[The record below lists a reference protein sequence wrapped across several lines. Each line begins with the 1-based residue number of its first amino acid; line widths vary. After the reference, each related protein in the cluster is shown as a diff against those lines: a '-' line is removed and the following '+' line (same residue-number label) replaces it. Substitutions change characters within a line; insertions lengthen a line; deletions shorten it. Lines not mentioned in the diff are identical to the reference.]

1 MDLQQ
6 EPRKEGVC
14 PMDEAFLPVL
24 ERAELFDGCSREE
37 IAAMLGCLQTYR
49 RRYGRED
56 TVYASGDRIQAVGLV
71 LQGAVRLEKEDA
83 WGNRSIL
90 GLRQAGDCFG
100 AVFACLE
107 DEPLGH
113 RVAAAEPDTEVLF
126 LELARLI
133 HTCPNSCSHHDRLVR
148 NYLYLLARDALQLTR
163 KLEHTS
169 QRTTRGKLLSYLS
182 EQSQL
187 AGSRYFTIPLNRQEL
202 ADYLAVDR
210 SAMSA
215 ELSRLRQEGYLDYER
230 SHFHLMEQGGQH
242 AEAARDRRRH

>member
-1 MDLQQ
+1 
-6 EPRKEGVC
+6 
-14 PMDEAFLPVL
+14 MDETYLPVL
-24 ERAELFDGCSREE
+24 EQSELFAGCSREE
-37 IAAMLGCLQTYR
+37 ISAMLSCLHPRLQ
-49 RRYGRED
+49 RYQRED
-56 TVYASGDRIQAVGLV
+56 TVHSSGTRVHAVGLV

-90 GLRQAGDCFG
+90 GLRQVGVCFG

-107 DEPLGH
+107 EEPLGH
-113 RVAAAEPDTEVLF
+113 RVAAAEPDTVVLF
-126 LELARLI
+126 LELAQLI
-133 HTCPNSCSHHDRLVR
+133 HTCPNSCSHHDRLIR

-187 AGSRYFTIPLNRQEL
+187 AGSLYFTIPLNRQEL
-202 ADYLAVDR
+202 ADYLSVDR

-215 ELSRLRQEGYLDYER
+215 ELSRLRRGGDLDYER
-230 SHFHLMEQGGQH
+230 SHFRLMEQGGQH

>member
-1 MDLQQ
+1 
-6 EPRKEGVC
+6 
-14 PMDEAFLPVL
+14 MDEAYLPVL
-24 ERAELFDGCSREE
+24 EQAELFAGCSRKE
-37 IAAMLGCLQTYR
+37 IGTMLDCLSPRLRQYR
-49 RRYGRED
+49 RED
-56 TVYASGDRIQAVGLV
+56 TVYSSGERVQAVGLV
-71 LQGAVRLEKEDA
+71 LRGAVRLEKEDA

-90 GLRQAGDCFG
+90 GLRQTGDCFG

-107 DEPLGH
+107 NEPLGH
-113 RVAAAEPDTEVLF
+113 RVAAAEAETEVLF

-133 HTCPNSCSHHDRLVR
+133 HTCPNSCSHHDRLIR

-215 ELSRLRQEGYLDYER
+215 ELSRLRREGYLDYER
-230 SHFHLMEQGGQH
+230 SHFRLIEQGGQH

>member
-90 GLRQAGDCFG
+90 GLRQVGVCFG

-107 DEPLGH
+107 EEPLGH
-113 RVAAAEPDTEVLF
+113 RVAAAEPELTLVTRPLSDTVATDSSL
-126 LELARLI
+126 
-133 HTCPNSCSHHDRLVR
+133 LVQVTVAPVPSGLR
-148 NYLYLLARDALQLTR
+148 V
-163 KLEHTS
+163 
-169 QRTTRGKLLSYLS
+169 
-182 EQSQL
+182 
-187 AGSRYFTIPLNRQEL
+187 
-202 ADYLAVDR
+202 AV
-210 SAMSA
+210 S
-215 ELSRLRQEGYLDYER
+215 
-230 SHFHLMEQGGQH
+230 
-242 AEAARDRRRH
+242 